1 MKQLL
6 AAVLLGT
13 FALVATAP
21 VVAADPSDKALAK
34 ACKGKKAGAKVTI
47 DGKKATCPAA
57 KHLAN
62 DKRILVV

>member
-6 AAVLLGT
+6 AAVLLGS
-13 FALVATAP
+13 FALLATAP
-21 VVAADPSDKALAK
+21 VVAADPSKEAIAK

-57 KHLAN
+57 K
-62 DKRILVV
+62 K